1 MTELPGTQER
11 RGAVTPTDAVPA
23 ETPSHLAWA
32 SGNTAWIIVSH
43 LITGILL
50 YAGIGWL
57 LSLWFGNRTLLVAAG
72 ALLGMFLSLYMIHRR
87 LEARSPHSGKEP
99 LVTDRA
105 TRILRDRQERS

>member
-1 MTELPGTQER
+1 MTEPPPTRES
-11 RGAVTPTDAVPA
+11 GAAAASTTSVKA

-32 SGNTAWIIVSH
+32 GGNTAWIIVSH

-57 LSLWFGNRTLLVAAG
+57 LSLWFGNRPLLVAAG

>member
-1 MTELPGTQER
+1 MTELPGTRER
-11 RGAVTPTDAVPA
+11 QGAQAPSGVVPA
-23 ETPSHLAWA
+23 ESPSHLAWA

-43 LITGILL
+43 LNTGILL

-57 LSLWFGNRTLLVAAG
+57 LSLWFGNRTLLVAVG

-105 TRILRDRQERS
+105 TRILRDRQGRS